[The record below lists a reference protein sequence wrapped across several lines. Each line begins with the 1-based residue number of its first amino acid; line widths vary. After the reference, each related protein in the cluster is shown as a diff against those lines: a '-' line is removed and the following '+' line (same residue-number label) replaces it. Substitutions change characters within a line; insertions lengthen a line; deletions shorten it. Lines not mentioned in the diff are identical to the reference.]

1 MKLLYVLLADHAFL
15 SIDKKLNIIG
25 IFENINALRFPV
37 THPKFVVVGSI
48 EPSKKEFKMSV
59 VIASGE
65 GRPIMDNVP
74 EQNISLP
81 AAADRN
87 FNFIVEIINSTFP
100 KAGDYEV
107 QILVD
112 GGRIGEVPLKVIEAT
127 KPTGISLA
135 DLKPS

>member
-1 MKLLYVLLADHAFL
+1 MKLSYALIADHAFL
-15 SIDKKLNIIG
+15 SIDKKLNVIG
-25 IFENINALRFPV
+25 IFENINAARFPV

-87 FNFIVEIINSTFP
+87 FNFIVEIINPTFP

-112 GGRIGEVPLKVIEAT
+112 GRRIGGVPLKVLEAT
-127 KPTGISLA
+127 KPAGISLA

>member
-15 SIDKKLNIIG
+15 SIDKKLNVIG

-48 EPSKKEFKMSV
+48 EPSKKEFKMSI
-59 VIASGE
+59 VIADGE

-112 GGRIGEVPLKVIEAT
+112 GKRIGEVPLKVLEAT
-127 KPTGISLA
+127 KPPGISLA

>member
-25 IFENINALRFPV
+25 IFENINAARFPV
-37 THPKFVVVGSI
+37 THPKFVVVSSI
-48 EPSKKEFKMSV
+48 EPSKKEFKMSI
-59 VIASGE
+59 VIADGE

-81 AAADRN
+81 AAIDRN

-112 GGRIGEVPLKVIEAT
+112 GKRIGEVPLKVLEAN
-127 KPTGISLA
+127 KPAGISLA